1 MARPMMI
8 LICELSVRLCIVWGQ
23 AEHAP
28 SCLSTF
34 MSVKQLSAKYH
45 NSGIYNVP
53 HILNKDDVVRPSLD
67 AVTIIS
73 HTLRTRL
80 APRRNPCAD
89 TARLSASNSQT
100 RYCANL
106 SGALVER
113 ISRWPTLQSPS
124 VGKEAQLTCLVLQLI
139 QTLSSLRHL
148 CDVFSHNSDCV
159 VNLLLDGRS
168 LGVASRR
175 AAAGGSAASARDIWI
190 VRFRPGYP

>member
-1 MARPMMI
+1 MRWWTECTALRGLRSQM
-8 LICELSVRLCIVWGQ
+8 CIGRGC
-23 AEHAP
+23 AAP
-28 SCLSTF
+28 ATRGKCKQHTF
-34 MSVKQLSAKYH
+34 
-45 NSGIYNVP
+45 
-53 HILNKDDVVRPSLD
+53 
-67 AVTIIS
+67 
-73 HTLRTRL
+73 RTRL

-100 RYCANL
+100 RSWANL
-106 SGALVER
+106 SDALVER

-175 AAAGGSAASARDIWI
+175 AAAGGSTTSARDIWI
-190 VRFRPGYP
+190 VGFRPGYP

>member
-1 MARPMMI
+1 MYRLGPSRAR
-8 LICELSVRLCIVWGQ
+8 
-23 AEHAP
+23 
-28 SCLSTF
+28 TF
-34 MSVKQLSAKYH
+34 ISFHLYERKVIERKISQFRDIQRTTYS
-45 NSGIYNVP
+45 
-53 HILNKDDVVRPSLD
+53 KDDVVRPSLD

-100 RYCANL
+100 RSCANL
-106 SGALVER
+106 SDALVER

-124 VGKEAQLTCLVLQLI
+124 VSKEAQLTCLVLQLI

-175 AAAGGSAASARDIWI
+175 AAAGGSTTSARDIWI
-190 VRFRPGYP
+190 VRFRPGCP